1 MTRGNSHSASRRPS
15 PRKYPREARLGE
27 LVHRVVAE
35 ELERFDDEPLEM
47 VTVTDVVCDP
57 DLHWAV
63 VYFTSLRGP
72 DADEEII
79 GALEFRRSRLQRAI
93 ATQVRAK
100 RTPELRFEADKVAR
114 SAARIEQILRDTP
127 LVGRDNDEPTPD
139 DTAGES
145 GSDVGNDVVEDH

>member
-79 GALEFRRSRLQRAI
+79 EALEFRRKRLQQAV
-93 ATQVRAK
+93 ASQVRAK
-100 RTPELRFEADKVAR
+100 RTPELRFEADQVAR

-127 LVGRDNDEPTPD
+127 LVGKDHGDDGEPEHPLDSAHQAAGD
-139 DTAGES
+139 D
-145 GSDVGNDVVEDH
+145 